1 MIVKTIR
8 VVTFNASETAAV
20 KALFDDLRG
29 HGSTWSEEDGDDGAR
44 RIFRADGTDRWEVEH
59 LALRAQGN
67 VSAAAALAEFQS
79 QTTSRP
85 FAVLVFYGCAGV
97 PTKAEVGSFYLVRS
111 TTYVSLGKV
120 WNATKGEV
128 GKTAPASRWKERGEV
143 ASKWL
148 VKSPNED
155 DPLPTLQAD
164 EDIGP
169 GAVHLAR
176 LVPCT
181 LAHVAATDK
190 VIEVDLGIDRAPS
203 GALPKNTRW
212 TYADALAHVA
222 GRIKAFEDPA
232 MLIDMESYGI
242 LRMAKALGVSERV
255 AIARVSTDA
264 LTDKADPEGL
274 SPEALLTEANP
285 LLGAV
290 LFSILTGR
298 TLL

>member
-1 MIVKTIR
+1 MIVKTVR
-8 VVTFNASETAAV
+8 VVSFNASETAAV
-20 KALFDDLRG
+20 DALFTDLLQP
-29 HGSTWSEEDGDDGAR
+29 GSTWSAEVGDDDAR

-97 PTKAEVGSFYLVRS
+97 PAKEDVGSFYLVRS

-120 WNATKGEV
+120 WNATKVTV
-128 GKTAPASRWKERGEV
+128 GKTTPASQWEERGEV

-148 VKSPNED
+148 VQIPDED
-155 DPLPTLQAD
+155 PPLPTLQAD

-181 LAHVAATDK
+181 LAHAATTDK
-190 VIEVDLGIDRAPS
+190 VIEVELGIDPDPS
-203 GALPKNTRW
+203 GTSTQNARW
-212 TYADALAHVA
+212 TYANALAHVA
-222 GRIKAFEDPA
+222 TRIEGPA

-242 LRMAKALGVSERV
+242 LRMAEALGVSERAV
-255 AIARVSTDA
+255 VTRVSTDA
-264 LTDKADPEGL
+264 LSDKADDEGP
-274 SPEALLTEANP
+274 SQKTLLTEANP

-298 TLL
+298 SLL